1 MKTCKSFYSIFSI
14 YRFISLIFAITR
26 YYILMN
32 FNIFYDHDY
41 SNKRNGNCKMM
52 LSATKH
58 SLAKT
63 GKKYLRKYLVVV
75 FTRVGLLKAT

>member
-1 MKTCKSFYSIFSI
+1 
-14 YRFISLIFAITR
+14 
-26 YYILMN
+26 
-32 FNIFYDHDY
+32 
-41 SNKRNGNCKMM
+41 MM